1 MVQFQ
6 QYLNNYS
13 KLHKI
18 VFSDLICQN
27 YSQIKS
33 VNTIFQICYNET
45 IKQANIDHNESNLK
59 QFGDK
64 YFQYI
69 ANLVNI
75 INFIYATSNDQIID
89 DLNIKFTLYD
99 RDYLLYKVDLKQF
112 KVEMIKNNQYIV
124 EMSFFN
130 LPLNVL
136 NSLYKAI
143 YNGNIRY
150 NN

>member
-1 MVQFQ
+1 MEI
-6 QYLNNYS
+6 N
-13 KLHKI
+13 
-18 VFSDLICQN
+18 
-27 YSQIKS
+27 
-33 VNTIFQICYNET
+33 IF
-45 IKQANIDHNESNLK
+45 NIS
-59 QFGDK
+59 
-64 YFQYI
+64 
-69 ANLVNI
+69 NLVNI
-75 INFIYATSNDQIID
+75 INFIYATSNDQVID

-143 YNGNIRY
+143 YNGNI
-150 NN
+150 

>member
-27 YSQIKS
+27 YKQIKS
-33 VNTIFQICYNET
+33 VNTIFQMCYTDTLKNV
-45 IKQANIDHNESNLK
+45 NMSHNEDNLK
-59 QFGDK
+59 SFGDR
-64 YFQYI
+64 YYQYI
-69 ANLVNI
+69 SNLVNI

-89 DLNIKFTLYD
+89 GLNIKFSLYD
-99 RDYLLYKVDLKQF
+99 RDYVLYKVDLNHF
-112 KVEMIKNNQYIV
+112 KVEMIKNNQDIV

-143 YNGNIRY
+143 YNGNI
-150 NN
+150 

>member
-27 YSQIKS
+27 YKQIKS
-33 VNTIFQICYNET
+33 VNTIFQMCYTTT
-45 IKQANIDHNESNLK
+45 IKHVNIDHNESNLK
-59 QFGDK
+59 YFGDRF
-64 YFQYI
+64 YQYI
-69 ANLVNI
+69 SNLVNI
-75 INFIYATSNDQIID
+75 INFIYATSNDQIING
-89 DLNIKFTLYD
+89 LNIKFSLYD
-99 RDYLLYKVDLKQF
+99 RDYILYKVDLNHF
-112 KVEMIKNNQYIV
+112 KVEMIKNNQDIV

-143 YNGNIRY
+143 YNGNI
-150 NN
+150 